1 MGQAGTSTTCHAEG
15 SHTGVRQPAGKVAG
29 SAARAVFGGKRSGC
43 ALQQFQECLLWTNAF
58 LLSWVPELTAPFSH
72 TWLYPEDELAA
83 LVFHFQ
89 SGCHTKC

>member
-43 ALQQFQECLLWTNAF
+43 ALQEFQECMPALDKCI
-58 LLSWVPELTAPFSH
+58 PFVFGSRVDI
-72 TWLYPEDELAA
+72 WLYPEDELAA